1 MLTHKLCCHHLIRS
15 SAIKVSVNEMCGR
28 NYVQFGKLNLLCAV
42 FKFLMLQ
49 VLTKEFN
56 SFLNSLIAYMVIG
69 VFLTA
74 IGLLM
79 WVFPDTSVL
88 GYGFADMYTLFSF
101 GPYVFIFLIPAI
113 TMRSF
118 AEEKK
123 TGTMELLL
131 TKPLSEWDIIFG
143 KYLACFALVV
153 LALVPT
159 FIYYFSVSALGN
171 PAGNIDTPGVIGSY
185 IGLLLLGGVFCSIG
199 ILASSIAPNQIVSFI
214 LAAFLCY
221 LLFSGFESVSA
232 LHVWSVNALV
242 IKQAGLL
249 YHYDSLGK
257 GLIDSRDLIY
267 FITVTALMLLITRIN
282 LAART
287 W

>member
-1 MLTHKLCCHHLIRS
+1 LLAPYFFILLRFHTMLH
-15 SAIKVSVNEMCGR
+15 
-28 NYVQFGKLNLLCAV
+28 
-42 FKFLMLQ
+42 
-49 VLTKEFN
+49 VLAKEFN
-56 SFLNSLIAYMVIG
+56 SFLNSLIAYIVIG

-88 GYGFADMYTLFSF
+88 EYGFADLYTLFSF

-123 TGTMELLL
+123 AGTMELLL
-131 TKPLSEWDIIFG
+131 TKPLSDWDIILG
-143 KYLACFALVV
+143 KYFACFLLVI
-153 LALVPT
+153 LAIIPT
-159 FIYYFSVSALGN
+159 TVYYFSVYSLGN

-185 IGLLLLGGVFCSIG
+185 LGLLLLGGVFCSVG
-199 ILASSIAPNQIVSFI
+199 ILASSITPNQIVSFI

-221 LLFSGFESVSA
+221 LLFSGFDSLA
-232 LHVWSVNALV
+232 LLNVWSANALL

-257 GLIDSRDLIY
+257 GLVDSRDLVY
-267 FITVTALMLLITRIN
+267 FISVIGLMLLITRIN
-282 LAART
+282 LGART